1 MAEVIS
7 QESICRM
14 KWSTFVLIGV
24 MSILFGSLFFF
35 FPELTAEVVVTLL
48 GIIVIVLAIFAI
60 VLALQSRVGD
70 TYSGF
75 LLFAGIIGFVAGI
88 AAILSPILFGAV
100 VSLIIGV
107 VLLVAG
113 MVNIAMGLSEREGR
127 RPLEHVSSLGIVAI
141 VFAGSSYCILSYGS
155 IIPVWVHGRDLLR
168 PLRCS
173 PDWNRAHR
181 QKDLFQNMSQ
191 RIKTTFFRRNIY
203 SE

>member
-113 MVNIAMGLSEREGR
+113 MVNIAMGRL
-127 RPLEHVSSLGIVAI
+127 
-141 VFAGSSYCILSYGS
+141 
-155 IIPVWVHGRDLLR
+155 
-168 PLRCS
+168 
-173 PDWNRAHR
+173 
-181 QKDLFQNMSQ
+181 
-191 RIKTTFFRRNIY
+191 
-203 SE
+203 